1 VTNLTSPTSLTSA
14 YWAIDNSLALIERSA
29 RISLRNVEALLTAVI
44 LPVLLM
50 LLFVYVFGGAIN
62 TGGAYVNYVVP
73 GIVVLCAAFGSS
85 MTATSVAYDMS
96 NGSMDRFRSL
106 PIVSG
111 AVLTGH
117 VVASVARNIVAMV
130 LVLGVALLVGWRPNA
145 GVVEWAGAIGV
156 LLLFM
161 AAISWT
167 AAALG
172 LLVKS
177 VDAASGITFGV
188 TFLPYL
194 SSAFV
199 PTDTMPAWLQP
210 IAENNPITP
219 MIETVR
225 SLFMGAPVGDAWWQ
239 AVAWFGGIL
248 VVAWVAAALLFKRQT

>member
-1 VTNLTSPTSLTSA
+1 MTSVPSA
-14 YWAIDNSLALIERSA
+14 YWAIDNSMVLIERSV
-29 RISLRNVEALLTAVI
+29 RISLRNVEALVTAVI

-85 MTATSVAYDMS
+85 TTATSVAYDMS

-130 LVLGVALLVGWRPNA
+130 LVLGVAWLVGWRPNA
-145 GVVEWAGAIGV
+145 GLVEWAGAVGV

-210 IAENNPITP
+210 IADHNPITP

-225 SLFMGAPVGDAWWQ
+225 GLFMGAPVGDAWWQ
-239 AVAWFGGIL
+239 TIAWFGGIL
-248 VVAWVAAALLFKRQT
+248 VVAWVAAALLFKRQA

>member
-1 VTNLTSPTSLTSA
+1 MTSVPSG
-14 YWAIDNSLALIERSA
+14 YWAIDNSMVLIERSV

-85 MTATSVAYDMS
+85 TTATSVAYDMS

-130 LVLGVALLVGWRPNA
+130 LVLGVAWLVGWRPNA
-145 GVVEWAGAIGV
+145 GLVEWAGAVGV

-199 PTDTMPAWLQP
+199 PTDSMPAWLQP
-210 IAENNPITP
+210 IADHNPITP

-225 SLFMGAPVGDAWWQ
+225 GLFMGAPIGDAWWQ
-239 AVAWFGGIL
+239 TIAWFGGIL
-248 VVAWVAAALLFKRQT
+248 VVAWVAAALLFKRQA

>member
-1 VTNLTSPTSLTSA
+1 MTSMPSA
-14 YWAIDNSLALIERSA
+14 YWAIDNSMVLIERSV
-29 RISLRNVEALLTAVI
+29 RISLRNVEALVTAVI

-85 MTATSVAYDMS
+85 TTATSVAYDMS

-130 LVLGVALLVGWRPNA
+130 LVLGVAWLVGWRPNA
-145 GVVEWAGAIGV
+145 GLVEWAGAVGV

-199 PTDTMPAWLQP
+199 PTDSMPAWLQP
-210 IAENNPITP
+210 IADHNPITP

-225 SLFMGAPVGDAWWQ
+225 GLFMGAPVGDAWWQ
-239 AVAWFGGIL
+239 TIAWFGGIL
-248 VVAWVAAALLFKRQT
+248 VVAWVAAALLFKRQA

>member
-1 VTNLTSPTSLTSA
+1 MAT
-14 YWAIDNSLALIERSA
+14 
-29 RISLRNVEALLTAVI
+29 
-44 LPVLLM
+44 
-50 LLFVYVFGGAIN
+50 
-62 TGGAYVNYVVP
+62 
-73 GIVVLCAAFGSS
+73 LC
-85 MTATSVAYDMS
+85 
-96 NGSMDRFRSL
+96 
-106 PIVSG
+106 
-111 AVLTGH
+111 
-117 VVASVARNIVAMV
+117 ARNIVAMV
-130 LVLGVALLVGWRPNA
+130 LVLGVAWLVGWRPNA
-145 GVVEWAGAIGV
+145 GLVEWAGAVGV

-210 IAENNPITP
+210 IADHNPITP

-225 SLFMGAPVGDAWWQ
+225 GLFMGAPIGDAWWQ
-239 AVAWFGGIL
+239 TIAWFGGIL
-248 VVAWVAAALLFKRQT
+248 VVAWVAAALLFKRQA

>member
-1 VTNLTSPTSLTSA
+1 MTSVPSA
-14 YWAIDNSLALIERSA
+14 YWAIDNSMVLIERSV

-85 MTATSVAYDMS
+85 TTATSVAYDMS

-130 LVLGVALLVGWRPNA
+130 LVLGVAWLVGWRPNA
-145 GVVEWAGAIGV
+145 GLVEWAGAVGV

-210 IAENNPITP
+210 IADHNPITP

-225 SLFMGAPVGDAWWQ
+225 GLFMGAPVGDAWWQ
-239 AVAWFGGIL
+239 TIAWFGGIL
-248 VVAWVAAALLFKRQT
+248 VVAWVAAALLFKRQA

>member
-1 VTNLTSPTSLTSA
+1 MTSVPSA
-14 YWAIDNSLALIERSA
+14 YWAIDNSMVLIERSV

-85 MTATSVAYDMS
+85 TTATSVAYDMS

-117 VVASVARNIVAMV
+117 VVASIARNIVAMV
-130 LVLGVALLVGWRPNA
+130 LVLGVAWLVGWRPNA
-145 GVVEWAGAIGV
+145 GLVEWAGAVGV

-161 AAISWT
+161 AAVSWS

-210 IAENNPITP
+210 IADHNPITP

-225 SLFMGAPVGDAWWQ
+225 GLFIGAPVGDAWWQ
-239 AVAWFGGIL
+239 TIAWFGGIL
-248 VVAWVAAALLFKRQT
+248 VVAWVAAALLFKRRA

>member
-1 VTNLTSPTSLTSA
+1 MTSVPSA
-14 YWAIDNSLALIERSA
+14 YWAIDNSMVLIERSV

-62 TGGAYVNYVVP
+62 TGDAYVNYVVP

-85 MTATSVAYDMS
+85 TTATSVAYDMS

-130 LVLGVALLVGWRPNA
+130 LVLGVAWLVGWRPNA
-145 GVVEWAGAIGV
+145 GLVEWAGAVGV

-199 PTDTMPAWLQP
+199 PTDSMPAWLQP
-210 IAENNPITP
+210 IADHNPITP

-225 SLFMGAPVGDAWWQ
+225 GLFMGAPVGDAWWQ
-239 AVAWFGGIL
+239 TIAWFGGIL
-248 VVAWVAAALLFKRQT
+248 VVAWVAAALLFKRQA

>member
-1 VTNLTSPTSLTSA
+1 MTSVPSG
-14 YWAIDNSLALIERSA
+14 YWAIDNSMVLIERSV

-85 MTATSVAYDMS
+85 TTATSVAYDMS

-130 LVLGVALLVGWRPNA
+130 LVLGVAWLVGWRPNA
-145 GVVEWAGAIGV
+145 GLVEWAGAVGV

-210 IAENNPITP
+210 IADHNPITP

-225 SLFMGAPVGDAWWQ
+225 GLFMGAPVGDAWWQ
-239 AVAWFGGIL
+239 TIAWFGGIL
-248 VVAWVAAALLFKRQT
+248 VVAWVAAALLFKRQA

>member
-1 VTNLTSPTSLTSA
+1 MTSVPSA
-14 YWAIDNSLALIERSA
+14 YWAIDNSMVLIERSV

-62 TGGAYVNYVVP
+62 TGDAYVNYVVP

-85 MTATSVAYDMS
+85 TTATSVAYDMS

-130 LVLGVALLVGWRPNA
+130 LVLGVAWLVGWRPNA
-145 GVVEWAGAIGV
+145 GLVEWAGAVGV

-210 IAENNPITP
+210 IADHNPITP

-225 SLFMGAPVGDAWWQ
+225 GLFMGAPVGDAWWQ
-239 AVAWFGGIL
+239 TIAWFGGIL
-248 VVAWVAAALLFKRQT
+248 VVAWVAAALLFKRQA